1 MKKKGGGVGAMT
13 QPFLHVFK
21 GIQGGDAGVVSWKLN
36 NSYEIKY
43 MYVSYNSWSSK
54 DYWSPFNTSY
64 KVQTVQ
70 TILPNIITNVIF
82 IYSK

>member
-43 MYVSYNSWSSK
+43 MYVIIEQGLL
-54 DYWSPFNTSY
+54 
-64 KVQTVQ
+64 V
-70 TILPNIITNVIF
+70 TI
-82 IYSK
+82 